1 MENGKVTPMVK
12 QYFEIKKNYPDSIL
26 FFRMGDFYEMFFE
39 DAKIA
44 APILEVVLTSRNKK
58 KDNSV
63 PLCGIPYH
71 AKNHYAS
78 KLLKKG
84 YKVAVCE
91 QIEDPALAVG
101 IVKRDVTQI
110 LTPATA
116 LEIDLQEDR
125 INNYVVSIYRDEKSI
140 SMASIDLAV
149 SSFEVR
155 TFDLSNTD
163 SFYNEFYKKTS
174 QEIVIPED
182 FEKELE
188 KMMVRFPEF
197 SDILVNKFEL

>member
-1 MENGKVTPMVK
+1 MENGKITPMVK

-44 APILEVVLTSRNKK
+44 APVLEVVLTSRNKK

-71 AKNHYAS
+71 AKDHYAS

-91 QIEDPALAVG
+91 QIEDPALVIG

-116 LEIDLQEDR
+116 LEIDLPNDR
-125 INNYVVSIYRDEKSI
+125 INNFVVSIFKDESTI
-140 SMASIDLAV
+140 AIASIDLAV

-155 TFDLSNTD
+155 SFDLANPD
-163 SFYNEFYKKTS
+163 SFYNEFYKKSS
-174 QEIVIPED
+174 QDGIYIVPSLAIEG
-182 FEKELE
+182 
-188 KMMVRFPEF
+188 
-197 SDILVNKFEL
+197 